1 MKKISLR
8 TLMFIQALVAFCI
21 PLYYHLMVVYHLNS
35 NIPLFIAIIIII
47 AVGRLK
53 KNAEVM
59 DEYAKKTLQIAD
71 SICFKASL
79 VVMGII
85 ILPFLFF
92 DEQATFIGYLITL
105 GIFVL
110 ILVRACIFC
119 WIDKK
124 GMK

>member
-1 MKKISLR
+1 
-8 TLMFIQALVAFCI
+8 
-21 PLYYHLMVVYHLNS
+21 MVVYHLNS

-124 GMK
+124 GME